1 MSDRT
6 KPNVSKLLR
15 VLVAGGMALA
25 GVAGIRAEDKGAAPT
40 EKTEKAKGNEKELER
55 AKAEKAEKAEQEQQ
69 KKKADEK
76 KKAAQSDAGGVQ
88 GW

>member
-1 MSDRT
+1 MPDKTRPS
-6 KPNVSKLLR
+6 VAKLLR

-25 GVAGIRAEDKGAAPT
+25 GVPGARAGENAPAPT
-40 EKTEKAKGNEKELER
+40 DAEARERAKESEKAKAEEER
-55 AKAEKAEKAEQEQQ
+55 

-76 KKAAQSDAGGVQ
+76 EKKKAEEQRRAAESDGGGVQ

>member
-1 MSDRT
+1 MSDKT

-25 GVAGIRAEDKGAAPT
+25 GVDGTRAEDKGAAPT
-40 EKTEKAKGNEKELER
+40 EKAEKADEKDLK
-55 AKAEKAEKAEQEQQ
+55 AKAEKAEKE
-69 KKKADEK
+69 KKKADEE
-76 KKAAQSDAGGVQ
+76 KKAAQSDGDGVK

>member
-1 MSDRT
+1 MSD

-40 EKTEKAKGNEKELER
+40 EKTEKAKENEKELER
-55 AKAEKAEKAEQEQQ
+55 AKAEKAEKEQ
-69 KKKADEK
+69 KKKADEE

>member
-1 MSDRT
+1 MSD

-40 EKTEKAKGNEKELER
+40 EKTEKAKEKEKELER
-55 AKAEKAEKAEQEQQ
+55 AKAEKAEKEQQ

>member
-6 KPNVSKLLR
+6 RPNVSKLLR

-25 GVAGIRAEDKGAAPT
+25 GVAGTRAEDKGAAPT
-40 EKTEKAKGNEKELER
+40 EKTEKAKEKEKELER
-55 AKAEKAEKAEQEQQ
+55 AKAEKAEKEQ
-69 KKKADEK
+69 KKKADEE

>member
-1 MSDRT
+1 MSDKT

-25 GVAGIRAEDKGAAPT
+25 GVAGTRAEDKSAAPT
-40 EKTEKAKGNEKELER
+40 EKAEKAKEKDKDLEK
-55 AKAEKAEKAEQEQQ
+55 AKAEKVEKE
-69 KKKADEK
+69 KKKADEE
-76 KKAAQSDAGGVQ
+76 KKAAQSDGDGVK